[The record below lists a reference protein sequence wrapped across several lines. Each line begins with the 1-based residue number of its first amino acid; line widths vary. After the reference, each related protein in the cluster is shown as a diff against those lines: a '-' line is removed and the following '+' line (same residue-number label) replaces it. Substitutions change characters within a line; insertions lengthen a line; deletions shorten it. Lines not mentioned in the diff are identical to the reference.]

1 MFRNFVSEILIRESK
16 MKTIEIIGYY
26 REDLSKQ
33 ATKKL
38 RQEGNVPSV
47 LYGSKGTLVHFYTP
61 MILFREIIYT
71 PDVYRVKLNIEGDFY
86 DCVLH
91 DAQFHPVSEYIM
103 HTDFLELSAEVPVK
117 IEIPVRFVGNSP
129 GVQAGGRLMSKLKK
143 IKVKALPDNLPDYIE
158 VDISKL
164 QMGKSVKVKEITP
177 EGYEILVNPMIPI
190 ASVEIPRA
198 LRSKQGA
205 AAD

>member
-1 MFRNFVSEILIRESK
+1 

-26 REDLSKQ
+26 RKDLSKQ
-33 ATKKL
+33 ATKQL

-47 LYGSKGTLVHFYTP
+47 LYGSKGTSVHFYSP
-61 MILFREIIYT
+61 MILFRDIVYT
-71 PDVYRVKLNIEGDFY
+71 PDVYRVKLNIEGDIF

-91 DAQFHPVSEYIM
+91 DLQFHPVSEYIM
-103 HTDFLELSAEVPVK
+103 HSDFLELSADVVVK
-117 IEIPVRFVGNSP
+117 IEIPVRYVGNSP

-164 QMGKSVKVKEITP
+164 QMGKSVKVKEIVP
-177 EGYEILVNPMIPI
+177 QGYEILVNPMIPI

-205 AAD
+205 GAE